1 MPAREICSTSASVL
15 VPRPL
20 ALIECSMPSASAVS
34 TSSSKTLGERVEPRP
49 IAGPEPSG
57 WLPISFSSTPG
68 ASVAWVTSTAIA
80 MSGRTSKAAVRAP
93 KRPISSCTAA
103 TAAKEPAELAALVGA
118 AQALQRHVGAEA
130 VVHRPGDEPVADD
143 RQRLGGDHDRVADP
157 DQLGRLVAVGGA
169 DVDVQAL
176 QLDHLLA
183 LVGLEQVDRLA
194 ADDAEHRPVLA
205 AHLDPL
211 ADQDLR
217 VPAADRGEP
226 EEALLVDVGDDQP
239 DLVDVADHRQQRRR
253 VADAGD
259 RGADAVAAQLGE
271 GGGLPPDRGRRALVS
286 GGSAGAQKFV
296 EQWRRRG
303 QGFAVCRNRTAGPS
317 SGPPRPNATPRL
329 RAAAGR
335 GPRRSCGARRRSSP
349 RSGRRRSR
357 GETSAGIAVATGIRI
372 SSTIASPSRW
382 RLIVWTWR

>member
-1 MPAREICSTSASVL
+1 ML

-20 ALIECSMPSASAVS
+20 ALIEYSMPSASAVS

-49 IAGPEPSG
+49 ITGPEPSG
-57 WLPISFSSTPG
+57 WLPSSFSSTPG

-103 TAAKEPAELAALVGA
+103 TAAKEPTISPPSCGA
-118 AQALQRHVGAEA
+118 AQALQRDVGAEA
-130 VVHRPGDEPVADD
+130 VVHRPGDEALAGD
-143 RQRLGGDHDRVADP
+143 RHRLGGDHDRVADA
-157 DQLGRLVAVGGA
+157 DQLGGLLAVGGA
-169 DVDVQAL
+169 DVDVHAL

-194 ADDAEHRPVLA
+194 ADDAGDEAVLA

-239 DLVDVADHRQQRRR
+239 DLVDVADHREQRRG

-259 RGADAVAAQLGE
+259 RGADAVAAELGE
-271 GGGLPPDRGRRALVS
+271 GGGLAPDVGGRALVA
-286 GGSAGAQKFV
+286 GGRAGAQQVV
-296 EQWRRRG
+296 E
-303 QGFAVCRNRTAGPS
+303 
-317 SGPPRPNATPRL
+317 
-329 RAAAGR
+329 
-335 GPRRSCGARRRSSP
+335 
-349 RSGRRRSR
+349 
-357 GETSAGIAVATGIRI
+357 
-372 SSTIASPSRW
+372 
-382 RLIVWTWR
+382 